1 MPHDVVTVHE
11 KADVY
16 DAQTGADLIERHC
29 IDDRDHKLALE
40 AGSRALGALWS
51 LLDAC

>member
-16 DAQTGADLIERHC
+16 HAQSGADLIARHS
-29 IDDRDHKLALE
+29 IDDRDRKLALE
-40 AGSRALGALWS
+40 AGSRAVCALWS